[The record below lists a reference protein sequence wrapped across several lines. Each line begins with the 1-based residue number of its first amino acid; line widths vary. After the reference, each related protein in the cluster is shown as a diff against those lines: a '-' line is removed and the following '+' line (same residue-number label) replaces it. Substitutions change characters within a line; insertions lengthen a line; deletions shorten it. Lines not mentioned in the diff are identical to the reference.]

1 MTFRSG
7 FQMSKSV
14 IHKILRNPIYVG
26 RFRWAGTEYP
36 GVHQPTVSRQLFES
50 VQQRLD
56 GR

>member
-1 MTFRSG
+1 
-7 FQMSKSV
+7 MSKSV

-26 RFRWAGTEYP
+26 RFGWAGTEYP